1 MRGSRGYKD
10 LIVYRKA
17 FALAMKVFH
26 LTKKF
31 PKEERYLLID
41 QFRRSSR
48 SVCSCLAEA
57 YRKRKYQPYFVN
69 KITDA
74 DAENSETEVWID
86 FAYACEYISGDEK
99 EDSAYFLLFLMN
111 GTEEPEVDRTPTAY
125 RGLAYCLLL
134 RMKENLN
141 RSIWTHTS

>member
-1 MRGSRGYKD
+1 MKGSRGYKD
-10 LIVYRKA
+10 LIVYQKA
-17 FALAMKVFH
+17 FALAMKIFQ

-31 PKEERYLLID
+31 PKEERYSLTD

-74 DAENSETEVWID
+74 DSENSETEVWID
-86 FAYACEYISGDEK
+86 FAYECEYITENEK
-99 EDSAYFLLFLMN
+99 QDLENDAEEVGRMLRSMAENPEKFLPKDNKLTL
-111 GTEEPEVDRTPTAY
+111 V
-125 RGLAYCLLL
+125 
-134 RMKENLN
+134 
-141 RSIWTHTS
+141 